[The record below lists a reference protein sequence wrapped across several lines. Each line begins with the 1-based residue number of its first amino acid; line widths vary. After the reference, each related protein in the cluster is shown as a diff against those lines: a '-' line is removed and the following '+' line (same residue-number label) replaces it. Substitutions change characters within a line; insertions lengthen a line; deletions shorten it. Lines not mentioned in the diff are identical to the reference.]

1 MKIGYARVSTK
12 DQNLDLQIIALKK
25 AGCDKIYMEKISA
38 GKERKA
44 FNRMMKKLK
53 PNDTLVIWKLDRLG
67 RSLSQLVSILEYFR
81 KHNIG
86 LHSIRDNIDMNT
98 SIGKFQYA
106 IIAAMAELER
116 DITKERTYAGLEAAK
131 ARGVRLGRRKG
142 LSESAKQKAI
152 KCKKM
157 YLSNIPIKTIQIELN
172 ICKSTLYSYLKY
184 QNVELRRG

>member
-12 DQNLDLQIIALKK
+12 DQNLDLQITALKK
-25 AGCDKIYMEKISA
+25 AGCDRIYMEKISA

-44 FNRMMKKLK
+44 FNQMMKKLK
-53 PNDTLVIWKLDRLG
+53 PSDILVVWKLDRLG

-81 KHNIG
+81 THNIG

-116 DITKERTYAGLEAAK
+116 DITKERTYAGLEAAR
-131 ARGVRLGRRKG
+131 ARGVRLGRKKG
-142 LSESAKQKAI
+142 LSKASTEKAI

-157 YLSNIPIKTIQIELN
+157 YLADKPIQFIQDELK
-172 ICKSTLYSYLKY
+172 ISRSTLYSYLKRF
-184 QNVELRRG
+184 NVELRRK